1 MRTKEQTYFPS
12 LWKKVYY
19 VVLLGRQNSSLLCS
33 ASLRPIIYF
42 IYLFIYLFI
51 YIFICL
57 FIYLFNISLYTVKN
71 HQAIYYYLKL

>member
-33 ASLRPIIYF
+33 ASLRPIIQ
-42 IYLFIYLFI
+42 IGAANCWGKPDKMLGGLE
-51 YIFICL
+51 
-57 FIYLFNISLYTVKN
+57 LYPYPQNQTPV
-71 HQAIYYYLKL
+71 